1 MLIKRILF
9 DIFNLFLSSVISP
22 PSKKP
27 KHTETKEKLQKKP
40 AEALTS
46 IWVLSVAEKHFNSW
60 KSQESVDEKQIG
72 SYSSKTK
79 AIENAKV
86 AMSNLPMCEDIFDK
100 GGRMKMD
107 DTDWETVED
116 NSGSL
121 GEHGG
126 VLFNVEGFEGDGWHV
141 SINRVNLDR
150 PILKGTEDDEDEENE
165 NGSDYSG
172 PDYDDDEY

>member
-1 MLIKRILF
+1 MLIKLILF
-9 DIFNLFLSSVISP
+9 DIFNLFLSSVKSP

-27 KHTETKEKLQKKP
+27 KHTEAKEKLHKKA

-86 AMSNLPMCEDIFDK
+86 AMSNLPMCEDIFDED
-100 GGRMKMD
+100 GRMKTD
-107 DTDWETVED
+107 ETDWETAED
-116 NSGSL
+116 NSDTL
-121 GEHGG
+121 GDHGG
-126 VLFNVEGFEGDGWHV
+126 VLFNVEGGDGDGWHV
-141 SINRVNLDR
+141 SINRVNLDQQ
-150 PILKGTEDDEDEENE
+150 ILKRTEDDEDEEDE
-165 NGSDYSG
+165 NGSE
-172 PDYDDDEY
+172 YDEEY